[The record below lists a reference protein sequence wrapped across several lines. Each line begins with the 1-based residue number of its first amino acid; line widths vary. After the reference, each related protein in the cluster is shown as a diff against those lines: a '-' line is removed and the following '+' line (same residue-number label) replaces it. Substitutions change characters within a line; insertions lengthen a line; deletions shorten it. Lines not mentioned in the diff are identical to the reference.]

1 MPYDMPIQI
10 LCYVGRETFSN
21 SPLDI
26 FFKTQGWPGWAMPYV
41 VMPFY
46 LPFYDSKQ
54 RAKRV
59 QPIMS

>member
-1 MPYDMPIQI
+1 
-10 LCYVGRETFSN
+10 VGRETFSN
-21 SPLDI
+21 SALDI

-41 VMPFY
+41 VMPIVMPFY